1 MLAAAFQL
9 VKLALDDAVTVHR
22 VDIEAVAGCL
32 VVEGKLVDAPAIIGG
47 RVASDLLRAVD
58 VAQTGQIDPR
68 RVDGGGQH
76 HNILPR
82 KKRAAVVSLGPGHS
96 VVRGQDS
103 GDALVA
109 SARKAHDR
117 VIDKR
122 RCIEVFGLLIHA
134 GAECAQ
140 TALIKAGNRHNL
152 HPATIIAAQSV

>member
-9 VKLALDDAVTVHR
+9 VKLALDDAVTIHR

-58 VAQTGQIDPR
+58 VAQTGQINPC

-82 KKRAAVVSLGPGHS
+82 KECAAVVCLGPGHGIVGS
-96 VVRGQDS
+96 QDG

-122 RCIEVFGLLIHA
+122 RRVEVFGLLIHA
-134 GAECAQ
+134 GAERAQ
-140 TALIKAGNRHNL
+140 TTLVKAGN
-152 HPATIIAAQSV
+152 